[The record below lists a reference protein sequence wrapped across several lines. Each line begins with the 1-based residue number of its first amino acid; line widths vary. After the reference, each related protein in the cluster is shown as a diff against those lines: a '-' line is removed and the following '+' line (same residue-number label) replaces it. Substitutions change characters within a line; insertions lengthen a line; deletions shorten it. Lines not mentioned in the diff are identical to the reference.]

1 MKINLLLLLFLMG
14 LNGLMAQMPDQ
25 VYEVNFQHMLW
36 TVIPFYMIT
45 IAALFLFVQKVL
57 RPSFPSKWLYSCTL
71 IGIMGAG
78 IIAYQFDE
86 VRNTQL
92 PKTQV
97 DMRLLRGIP
106 KDKQEEYIQRQQ
118 DNTAE
123 TLANYWVVAIPNFIL
138 LAMGLGL
145 EMNRQR
151 ISEDDL
157 NP

>member
-1 MKINLLLLLFLMG
+1 
-14 LNGLMAQMPDQ
+14 
-25 VYEVNFQHMLW
+25 
-36 TVIPFYMIT
+36 
-45 IAALFLFVQKVL
+45 
-57 RPSFPSKWLYSCTL
+57 
-71 IGIMGAG
+71 MGAG